1 MNPENKYSKSIS
13 DNNEKRQD
21 KKNDHYRHRSRIR
34 HNDKDNVYK
43 IVVVEGIEVKGFQ
56 LALHTVMS
64 ASIFINA
71 RPL

>member
-13 DNNEKRQD
+13 NNNENRQD
-21 KKNDHYRHRSRIR
+21 KKNDHYRNRSHIR
-34 HNDKDNVYK
+34 HNDKDDVNF
-43 IVVVEGIEVKGFQ
+43 VVVYVIEVKGFQ

-64 ASIFINA
+64 TSIFINA

>member
-13 DNNEKRQD
+13 DNNENRQD
-21 KKNDHYRHRSRIR
+21 KKNDNYRNRSRIR
-34 HNDKDNVYK
+34 HNDKGNVNF
-43 IVVVEGIEVKGFQ
+43 VGVDGREVKGFQ

-64 ASIFINA
+64 LSIFISA

>member
-13 DNNEKRQD
+13 DNNENRQD
-21 KKNDHYRHRSRIR
+21 KKNDHYRNRSRIR
-34 HNDKDNVYK
+34 YTEKDNVNF
-43 IVVVEGIEVKGFQ
+43 VVVDGREVKEFQ

-64 ASIFINA
+64 TSIFINA